1 MIGGSWMFLWMVLV
15 ALILIGFAY
24 VIMLM
29 SMKETGPVRTVGQV
43 IAWTIAVV
51 TAVLFIYGA
60 SRGGSMMCQYGGGM
74 RMDMM
79 KNQKPAEKMMQG
91 PQMKKMMDK
100 TQDKM

>member
-1 MIGGSWMFLWMVLV
+1 
-15 ALILIGFAY
+15 
-24 VIMLM
+24 
-29 SMKETGPVRTVGQV
+29 MKETGPVRTVGQV

-51 TAVLFIYGA
+51 TVVLFIYGA
-60 SRGGSMMCQYGGGM
+60 SRGGRMMCRYGGGM